1 MHQHYLLNNDSSEL
15 APFRE
20 KMRDLLPSLGWDAKQ
35 VGEWILIL
43 DETLTNV
50 MRHAYPEKAGQI
62 RVNVYDSLKQTEFVV
77 EDDGVPFDPTQ
88 MPTPKLPKETPGGL
102 GVLFIRSLTDVF
114 EYDSTYKK
122 GNRLRLVRYKS
133 CEKRS

>member
-15 APFRE
+15 TPFRE

-35 VGEWILIL
+35 IGEWILIL
-43 DETLTNV
+43 DEALTNV
-50 MRHAYPEKAGQI
+50 MRHAYPEKTGQI